1 MLRRALILQHV
12 SVNPPG
18 IWGEA
23 LDAAGVELDV
33 VRSDVDGAPRDHAG
47 YDLIVSLGGPQSLLA
62 TEADPW
68 LDDEARLIGNAV
80 RSGVPFLG
88 ICLGAQLLARAL
100 GGASLP
106 GDTFELGVLPVRV
119 RRAATS
125 DPLFGPLR
133 PELLTYAYH
142 RDTFTLPTGAVHLA
156 SSAAYAN
163 QAFRWG
169 PLAYGMQFHLEPS
182 LADIDRW
189 LALTPQPTSRRP
201 AARRPASPP
210 TRAPSRRYATRRPA
224 SRSGGSPPSGASATP
239 RRRRTRG
246 FAGLGCSTCDRGR
259 PSDTPAAAAP
269 AMRSTLHG
277 TTG

>member
-1 MLRRALILQHV
+1 MPRRALILQHV

-100 GGASLP
+100 GGSSLP
-106 GDTFELGVLPVRV
+106 GDTFELGVVPVRV
-119 RRAATS
+119 RRAAAS

-169 PLAYGMQFHLEPS
+169 PLAYGVQFHLEPTV
-182 LADIDRW
+182 ADIDRW
-189 LALTPQPTSRRP
+189 LSLTPHADVEAAGGAAACLADYACALPALRDAAAGITQRWLTAIRREQRVEAPTHARRRGPRLLDRRP
-201 AARRPASPP
+201 QTA
-210 TRAPSRRYATRRPA
+210 
-224 SRSGGSPPSGASATP
+224 
-239 RRRRTRG
+239 
-246 FAGLGCSTCDRGR
+246 
-259 PSDTPAAAAP
+259 
-269 AMRSTLHG
+269 
-277 TTG
+277 